1 MTKKEIKA
9 MSGECQTYRLNEP
22 MKWDEWKAMPDD
34 IRCDYINLI
43 RTRFKAPDTAIAEMM
58 GVHKVTMAKEI
69 AQLGIGKGG
78 HSGGGRKW
86 DKEGFLMWVNGVP
99 VEQAELP
106 VIEGPVEEVAEE
118 FQGASE
124 VVKTLHIPPV
134 APVCC
139 LPKNGEMRFE
149 GNAEEI
155 LNTLR
160 TLLGGARVNLNVWWQ
175 LDEGKVMEAHYGET

>member
-43 RTRFKAPDTAIAEMM
+43 RKRFKAPDTAIAEMM

-106 VIEGPVEEVAEE
+106 MIEESVEQVPVEEMADCED
-118 FQGASE
+118 A
-124 VVKTLHIPPV
+124 KTLHIPMV
-134 APVCC
+134 APYASC
-139 LPKNGEMRFE
+139 LPQMGSMDFE
-149 GNAEEI
+149 GNVDEI
-155 LNTLR
+155 CNTIRVLLR
-160 TLLGGARVNLNVWWQ
+160 GSHVKLSVVW
-175 LDEGKVMEAHYGET
+175 KVLEVEHG